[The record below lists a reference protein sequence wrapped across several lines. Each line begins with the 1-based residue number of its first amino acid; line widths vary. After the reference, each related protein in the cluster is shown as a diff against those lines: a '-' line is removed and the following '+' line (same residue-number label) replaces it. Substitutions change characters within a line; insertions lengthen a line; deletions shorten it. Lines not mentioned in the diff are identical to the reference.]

1 MQPAIKTTV
10 NFSPTFHNKL
20 KQVADERRKTMSQLI
35 EDYLT
40 PIIDNLQERKR
51 RGVFDGLKQLEGIVS
66 SGTED
71 ASATIDEYLY
81 GWGTGQPSQEKHE

>member
-1 MQPAIKTTV
+1 MQAAVKTTV
-10 NFSPTFHNKL
+10 NFSPAFHNKL
-20 KQVADERRKTMSQLI
+20 KQVADQHQKPMSQLI

-66 SGTED
+66 TGTED
-71 ASATIDEYLY
+71 ASATIDEFLY
-81 GWGTGQPSQEKHE
+81 GWGSGQATQEKHE

>member
-1 MQPAIKTTV
+1 MQAAIKTTV
-10 NFSPTFHNKL
+10 NFSPAFHNKL
-20 KQVADERRKTMSQLI
+20 KKVADEHRKPMSQVI

-66 SGTED
+66 TRTED

-81 GWGTGQPSQEKHE
+81 GWGSGQPTQEKYE